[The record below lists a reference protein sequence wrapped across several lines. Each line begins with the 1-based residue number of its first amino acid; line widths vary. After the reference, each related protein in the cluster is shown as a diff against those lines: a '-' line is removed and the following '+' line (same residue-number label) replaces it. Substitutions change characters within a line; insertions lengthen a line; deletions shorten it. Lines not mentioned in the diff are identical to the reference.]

1 MLLQDNELVRII
13 TKNYICL
20 RVNFM
25 RLLLT
30 LSIIPLV
37 FLLSMT
43 GKAEKQSLKKWGFYG
58 HKRINRIA
66 VFTLP
71 QEMFGFYK
79 EHIEF
84 LTEHAVDPDKRRY
97 AVEGEAQRHYIDL
110 DHYYHEGEDPFEV
123 MPQRWNDAIAKFTED
138 TLQAYGIVPWH
149 IQVMKYKLQRAFEAK
164 NVDLIL
170 KYSAD
175 IGHYIGD
182 AHVPLHTTEN
192 YNGQMTNQKGIHGLW
207 ESRLVEIN
215 ANDYDYFVGKSEYIE
230 KPLTFAWNAVKG
242 SHAALDSVLRIE
254 KELTAEFD
262 PDKKYSYEQRGRIT
276 TRVYSLEFS
285 QAYHARMN
293 GMVERRMRAAIIAVG
308 SIWYTAWVD
317 AGQPDLNDLK
327 NTPASA
333 ELLEE
338 MKQLDDQF
346 SHGEH
351 KGRICE

>member
-1 MLLQDNELVRII
+1 MGNWL
-13 TKNYICL
+13 NYKYL
-20 RVNFM
+20 
-25 RLLLT
+25 
-30 LSIIPLV
+30 LV
-37 FLLSMT
+37 FTLPLFLAMGSN
-43 GKAEKQSLKKWGFYG
+43 KESQKIWGFFG

-79 EHIEF
+79 DHIEY

-97 AVEGEAQRHYIDL
+97 AVEGEAQCHYIDL
-110 DHYYHEGEDPFEV
+110 DHYYKPGEDPFSI
-123 MPQRWNDAIAKFTED
+123 MPRRWYDAVAKFTED
-138 TLQAYGIVPWH
+138 TLQTYGIVPWH
-149 IQVMKYKLQRAFEAK
+149 INVMKLKLQKAFETK

-192 YNGQMTNQKGIHGLW
+192 YNGQMTGQRGIHGLW
-207 ESRLVEIN
+207 ESRLVEVN
-215 ANDYDYFVGKSEYIE
+215 AEDYDYFVGKGKYVKSIVD
-230 KPLTFAWNAVKG
+230 FAWDAVEA
-242 SHAALDSVLRIE
+242 SHLALDSVLRIE
-254 KELTAEFD
+254 KELTAEF
-262 PDKKYSYEQRGRIT
+262 PSDKKYSYEQRGNVTIS
-276 TRVYSLEFS
+276 VYSYDFS
-285 QAYHARMN
+285 QEYHKRMN

-317 AGQPDLNDLK
+317 AGQPDLSTLQDIQ
-327 NTPASA
+327 PSA

-338 MKQLDDQF
+338 MRQLDEHFHNDK
-346 SHGEH
+346 H

>member
-1 MLLQDNELVRII
+1 MADWSKFKFILLV
-13 TKNYICL
+13 
-20 RVNFM
+20 V
-25 RLLLT
+25 
-30 LSIIPLV
+30 PLIL
-37 FLLSMT
+37 FSA
-43 GKAEKQSLKKWGFYG
+43 GKKPLPVSSVEDDYKKWGFFG

-66 VFTLP
+66 TFTLP
-71 QEMFGFYK
+71 PEMFGFYK

-97 AVEGEAQRHYIDL
+97 AVDGEAQRHYIDI
-110 DHYYHEGEDPFEV
+110 DHYVKEGENPFDV
-123 MPQRWNDAIAKFTED
+123 VPRKWNDAVEKFTED

-149 IQVMKYKLQRAFEAK
+149 IKVMKFKLQKAFENK

-192 YNGQMTNQKGIHGLW
+192 YNGQLTGQKGIHGLW

-215 ANDYDYFVGKSEYIE
+215 AENYDYFVGKAEYIE
-230 KPLTFAWNAVKG
+230 NIEDFIWDAVEE
-242 SHAALDSVLRIE
+242 SHLAVDSVLRIE

-262 PDKKYSYEQRGRIT
+262 GDKKYSFEKRGNT
-276 TRVYSLEFS
+276 TVKVYSQDFS
-285 QAYHARMN
+285 QAYHQRLN
-293 GMVERRMRAAIIAVG
+293 NMVERRLKASISAVG

-317 AGQPDLNDLK
+317 AGQPDLSSLQ
-327 NTPASA
+327 NTPPSE

-338 MKQLDDQF
+338 MRKLEASFHND
-346 SHGEH
+346 EH